1 MVELG
6 SLELDQLGRA
16 KVEQKIFA
24 KFNTSHVDNSLDID
38 FGKYIPWHIK

>member
-24 KFNTSHVDNSLDID
+24 KFQ
-38 FGKYIPWHIK
+38 Y